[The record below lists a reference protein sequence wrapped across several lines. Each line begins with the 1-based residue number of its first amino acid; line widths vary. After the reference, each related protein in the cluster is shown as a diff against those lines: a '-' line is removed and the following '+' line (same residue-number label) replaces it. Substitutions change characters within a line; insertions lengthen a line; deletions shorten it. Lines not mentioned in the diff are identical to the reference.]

1 MGTMSIHGL
10 DRDTE
15 RFVRAESKRTGLSL
29 NQTLKR
35 LLGQAA
41 SKTPRA
47 RGASSDDFDDLFG
60 AWTQA
65 EVKEFQKATAEF
77 RRVHPEDWR

>member
-10 DRDTE
+10 DKDTE

-41 SKTPRA
+41 GKKPRA
-47 RGASSDDFDDLFG
+47 RGASSNDFDDLCG
-60 AWTQA
+60 VWTQK
-65 EVKEFQKATAEF
+65 EFKEFQKATAEF
-77 RRVHPEDWR
+77 RQVDPEDWR